1 MLAQHVVEGPE
12 YSLSLSAR
20 ISSPAPSAS
29 LPTPPSQPFVSSET
43 TRFAVEFFRFNEI
56 EMASVGGMFADHLMG
71 ALTDHL
77 NLEVLTVLL
86 EFFAAQDT
94 QGPAEYLAPI
104 VEVR

>member
-1 MLAQHVVEGPE
+1 
-12 YSLSLSAR
+12 
-20 ISSPAPSAS
+20 
-29 LPTPPSQPFVSSET
+29 
-43 TRFAVEFFRFNEI
+43 
-56 EMASVGGMFADHLMG
+56 MASVGGMFADHLMG